1 MAFTTE
7 NRKVSDIFQR
17 SAIYRG
23 PRYQRDYVW
32 KEINWKEL
40 WIDLQFTLENSN
52 KMPWSHFLGT
62 VVLYKSTNKES
73 GLEVYEIIDGQQRLM
88 TLYILMIAIY
98 KNFKSKIDNKDGSMS
113 NYIYNTFLTSLTTE
127 SQKRIMI
134 DNGLYNKDIK
144 DIIDSST
151 NSKTVSRENQLYGVF
166 SYFDYNLKGESNDY
180 LDKFLA
186 KLLSVN
192 IVEIISDEDEEIYN
206 IFEVL
211 NARGQ
216 KLKQIELLKN
226 HIMKYI
232 QPRDNEFI
240 DQAKEKWRKIQEN
253 TEHLS
258 DPDVIIQHFA
268 KCYIEKNAEN
278 RNSIY
283 RLIKE
288 EIKIDDLSKFLDAF
302 ESFSIVYKEISSNE
316 SRDSVIRYF
325 DIKRNQQIRSLLC
338 AIYVLNSKGI
348 INEDVKKKALLQLRN
363 FFFIF
368 NTTQQTSN
376 RTDKII
382 SSISFAIYNCEYESE
397 FKILFSDFMEELE
410 TYILNKDYKLM
421 FESNQSFK
429 YSNKDNNLKRNSH
442 FVKYILELVCN
453 LNQYDTKL
461 DFNELTIEHLLSD
474 DGSIN
479 NASIWNLT
487 LTSEDIN
494 SEKLKNK
501 EIEEKVQILKDY
513 SSIRLNKELD
523 KYIKNKEFD
532 FDARKKD
539 IINTIFDKIF
549 VFDKTIFGI
558 TKEDIKKYKYQY
570 NILANKIKDINLL
583 KILREN
589 GKNYEIKLS
598 NDPSLS
604 EYKELWNKYIQNSE
618 QNKGS

>member
-1 MAFTTE
+1 
-7 NRKVSDIFQR
+7 
-17 SAIYRG
+17 
-23 PRYQRDYVW
+23 
-32 KEINWKEL
+32 
-40 WIDLQFTLENSN
+40 
-52 KMPWSHFLGT
+52 
-62 VVLYKSTNKES
+62 
-73 GLEVYEIIDGQQRLM
+73 
-88 TLYILMIAIY
+88 
-98 KNFKSKIDNKDGSMS
+98 
-113 NYIYNTFLTSLTTE
+113 
-127 SQKRIMI
+127 
-134 DNGLYNKDIK
+134 
-144 DIIDSST
+144 
-151 NSKTVSRENQLYGVF
+151 
-166 SYFDYNLKGESNDY
+166 
-180 LDKFLA
+180 
-186 KLLSVN
+186 
-192 IVEIISDEDEEIYN
+192 
-206 IFEVL
+206 
-211 NARGQ
+211 
-216 KLKQIELLKN
+216 
-226 HIMKYI
+226 
-232 QPRDNEFI
+232 
-240 DQAKEKWRKIQEN
+240 
-253 TEHLS
+253 
-258 DPDVIIQHFA
+258 
-268 KCYIEKNAEN
+268 
-278 RNSIY
+278 
-283 RLIKE
+283 
-288 EIKIDDLSKFLDAF
+288 
-302 ESFSIVYKEISSNE
+302 
-316 SRDSVIRYF
+316 
-325 DIKRNQQIRSLLC
+325 
-338 AIYVLNSKGI
+338 
-348 INEDVKKKALLQLRN
+348 
-363 FFFIF
+363 
-368 NTTQQTSN
+368 
-376 RTDKII
+376 
-382 SSISFAIYNCEYESE
+382 
-397 FKILFSDFMEELE
+397 MEELE